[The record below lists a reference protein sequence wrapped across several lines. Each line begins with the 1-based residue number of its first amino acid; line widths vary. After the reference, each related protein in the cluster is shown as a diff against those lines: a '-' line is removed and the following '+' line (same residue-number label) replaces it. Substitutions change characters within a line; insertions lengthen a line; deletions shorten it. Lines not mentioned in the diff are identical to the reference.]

1 MMSAALTHLA
11 LCANSAYA
19 LGMARIAFIGLGV
32 MGGPMAG
39 HLLRAGHD
47 MIVYN
52 RTKSKTDAWVET
64 HGGLAAS
71 SPAEAADGADA
82 VITCVG
88 NDDDLA
94 AVTMA
99 RDGAFRSMKQGS
111 LFIDHTTVSA
121 KIARQLAVEAKDK
134 YIQPI
139 DAPMTGGQIG
149 AVNGTLTLMC
159 GGREK
164 AIDAAT
170 PIMAA
175 YAKKIVHV
183 GKTGTG
189 QLTKMCNQIAFV
201 GIIQSLAESIR
212 FAQAEDLDLDKVFES
227 ISGGAASSWQMLN
240 RWETMAKDE
249 FDFGL
254 AVDWMRK
261 DLGLAFE
268 EARGNGATLPVAAL
282 IDQFFAEVQAMGGG
296 RQDSSALIRRLK
308 VT

>member
-19 LGMARIAFIGLGV
+19 LLMARIAFIGLGV

-39 HLLRAGHD
+39 HLFRAGHD

-52 RTKSKTDAWVET
+52 RTKSKTDAWVAAN
-64 HGGLAAS
+64 GGVAAS

-164 AIDAAT
+164 AIEAAT

-212 FAQAEDLDLDKVFES
+212 FAEAEDLDLDKVFES

-240 RWETMAKDE
+240 RWETMAKGE

>member
-1 MMSAALTHLA
+1 
-11 LCANSAYA
+11 
-19 LGMARIAFIGLGV
+19 MAKIGFIGLGV
-32 MGGPMAG
+32 MGAPMAG
-39 HLLRAGHD
+39 HLAAAGHD
-47 MIVYN
+47 MTVYN
-52 RTKSKTDAWVET
+52 RTQSKADAWVAQ
-64 HGGLAAS
+64 HGGVAAT
-71 SPAEAADGADA
+71 SPAEAARGADA

-94 AVTMA
+94 AVTMS
-99 RDGAFRSMKQGS
+99 RDGAFRAMTKGA

-121 KIARQLAVEAKDK
+121 KIARQLAVEAKDFG
-134 YIQPI
+134 ILPI

-149 AVNGTLTLMC
+149 AQKGQLTLMC

-164 AIDAAT
+164 AIEAAT
-170 PIMAA
+170 PIMQA

-189 QLTKMCNQIAFV
+189 QLTKMVNQIAFV
-201 GIIQSLAESIR
+201 GIIQSLSEAIR
-212 FAQAEDLDLDKVFES
+212 FAEAEDLDLDKVFES

-240 RWETMAKDE
+240 RWETMAKGE

-261 DLGLAFE
+261 DLGLAFD

-296 RQDSSALIRRLK
+296 RQDTSALIRRLK
-308 VT
+308 MT